1 MTTPDCLGGSKHHQR
16 STTVY
21 REIPPSIKMPGL
33 GLGLETVP
41 PK

>member
-1 MTTPDCLGGSKHHQR
+1 MTTPDRRGGLSIIR
-16 STTVY
+16 EVTTVY
-21 REIPPSIKMPGL
+21 REIPSIKMPGL